1 MVPLEKESFSPDRG
15 FCSFE
20 GFFKRGASA
29 DNRVEVFIIGEIRDN
44 LIEDL
49 QESVYVVGGA

>member
-1 MVPLEKESFSPDRG
+1 MIPPEQESFSPDRG
-15 FCSFE
+15 VCRFE
-20 GFFKRGASA
+20 GVFKGGASA
-29 DNRVEVFIIGEIRDN
+29 NKRVEVFIIGKIRDN

>member
-15 FCSFE
+15 FFRCE
-20 GFFKRGASA
+20 GVCKGGASA
-29 DNRVEVFIIGEIRDN
+29 NKREEVIVIRKIRDN

-49 QESVYVVGGA
+49 QESMYVVGGA